1 MISFIFY
8 QKEVFFLNFYTQ
20 IKTTFL
26 FHHFILTSINQ
37 NKNVQDFTSIISH
50 HKNKNQ
56 LIIDIIYQWIF
67 LTVITRK
74 VFIHFIVIDLLL
86 LYQKFTFYIGFLTCF
101 FFDYNMH
108 QSFESQQSNTIF
120 KSNFYWYN
128 SNVNLVT
135 SKWKQQ

>member
-8 QKEVFFLNFYTQ
+8 QKEVFSLNFYTQ

-56 LIIDIIYQWIF
+56 LIIDIIYQ
-67 LTVITRK
+67 
-74 VFIHFIVIDLLL
+74 
-86 LYQKFTFYIGFLTCF
+86 
-101 FFDYNMH
+101 
-108 QSFESQQSNTIF
+108 
-120 KSNFYWYN
+120 
-128 SNVNLVT
+128 
-135 SKWKQQ
+135 